1 MRPTKLTISAFG
13 PYAGETTLELDR
25 LGDRGIYLI
34 TGDTGAGKTTIF
46 DAVTFA
52 LYGNA
57 SGDNRKPRMLR
68 SKYASGEAKTFVEM
82 EFVYNGRTY
91 RLRRNPEYFRAK
103 QRGEG
108 ETKERPDA
116 QLELPD
122 GNVITGDRTVTA
134 KVEELVGLNREQFS
148 QIAMLA
154 QGSFSRLL
162 SGRTEDR
169 GAIFREIFQTRPY
182 QKFQERLKEKAKG
195 LYGAYADSVKSI
207 GQYAGGVFAKDEE
220 PWRAAVENRD
230 LEAMLD
236 MLESMIREDGAE
248 AAGLERDLRAARE
261 RSGLLGQ
268 RLGEAKSAAKAQ
280 EEAQRAE
287 RELSE
292 NRPLFEEARA
302 AFSRERGRAGER
314 DRLIGEISQ
323 AQENLSAYD
332 RHDRLAADSRACQ
345 AEALRLGTVEAEA
358 GKEAETLALRLETVQ
373 AELDRLQ
380 TVGEELV
387 AARSAAERLAQN
399 RQRIAAHAGELEEY
413 RAEEKRLA
421 AAQDEYLAADE
432 TRRLR
437 EAEYQTLYRMFLDS
451 QAGIL
456 AAGLKPGQPCPVCG
470 SLDHPAP
477 AGMAGGAP
485 LGWPG
490 DRARTAEGRG
500 CEADERRPAAPVTK
514 EQVDNASRRAK
525 EASETAAG
533 LSLRAGGLRGSLDQR
548 FERMKGQVD
557 AEIDG
562 WKESWQERIR
572 GALAGGTQVFLRE
585 WKLVLEQLDAAM
597 GQQAQAKEQI
607 IRNLQEQVKRR
618 QQLEAQ
624 KKNASQAL
632 ETCRERRQESGAA
645 RLRAET
651 RRGELERQI
660 AELKKQLPH
669 GDRAAAERE
678 LMERRRQLSAMEQA
692 LQAAEDRLNEYSSR
706 VSAAEARAQAL
717 NRQLEEFYR
726 NQEEIRVACVGAGGA
741 PDLAVKAD
749 PAAEAG
755 PGTDADLAAKADPG
769 AAPDSAAKAGLGTD
783 ADLEAKADPG
793 EAPDSAAEA
802 GPGAELDSAAKAGPG
817 AAPDLGADAGPGTA
831 AGPAADRLEQPPAVW
846 VKALE
851 AALAETGETLERL
864 EAEKNRIHHRLET
877 NRTARDNMV
886 RQRAAMETAR
896 QQWTWVKAMADTAAG
911 EVSGK
916 DKITF
921 ETYVQMAYFERIIA
935 RANARFMVMSGGQ
948 YELKRCMEEDGRGKN
963 GLGLSVIDHYNGSE
977 RSAKTLSGGESF
989 QASLS
994 LALGLSDEIQS
1005 EAGGIRLDTMFVD
1018 EGFGSL
1024 DGEALNLAVKALA
1037 GLSEGNRLVGI
1048 ISHVP
1053 ELKERIEK
1061 QIVVTKEKSGGS
1073 RAEIVI

>member
-13 PYAGETTLELDR
+13 PYAGEMTLELER

-46 DAVTFA
+46 DAITFA

-57 SGDNRKPRMLR
+57 SGENRKPRMLR
-68 SKYASGEAKTFVEM
+68 SKYALAEARTFVEM
-82 EFVYNGRTY
+82 EFVYNGKTY
-91 RLRRNPEYFRAK
+91 RLRRNPEYLRAK

-116 QLELPD
+116 LLELPD

-134 KVEELVGLNREQFS
+134 RVEELVGLNREQFS

-182 QKFQERLKEKAKG
+182 QKFQERLKDKAKG

-207 GQYAGGVFAKDEE
+207 GQYAGGVMAEDGER
-220 PWRAAVENRD
+220 WRAAVESKD

-236 MLESMIREDGAE
+236 LLEEMIREDESG
-248 AAGLERDLRAARE
+248 AAGLEQDLKAVRE

-268 RLGEAKSAAKAQ
+268 RLGEARSAAKAQ
-280 EEAQRAE
+280 EDAQRAE
-287 RELSE
+287 QELRE
-292 NRPLFEEARA
+292 NRPLFEEAKA
-302 AFSRERGRAGER
+302 VFEREKGRAGER
-314 DRLIGEISQ
+314 EQLIGEISR
-323 AQENLSAYD
+323 AQENLKAYD
-332 RHDRLAADSRACQ
+332 EHDRLAADSRACQ
-345 AEALRLGTVEAEA
+345 AEAKGMETVEAAA
-358 GKEAETLALRLETVQ
+358 GNEAETLGLKLQELQ
-373 AELDRLQ
+373 EELDRLQ

-387 AARSAAERLAQN
+387 AARSAAERLGQN
-399 RQRIAAHAGELEEY
+399 RQRIAAHARELSEY
-413 RAEEKRLA
+413 RAEERKLA
-421 AAQDEYLAADE
+421 AAQREYQAADQA
-432 TRRLR
+432 RRAR
-437 EAEYQTLYRMFLDS
+437 EGEYQELYQVFLDS

-470 SLDHPAP
+470 SLEHPAP
-477 AGMAGGAP
+477 AGRAAAGDG
-485 LGWPG
+485 
-490 DRARTAEGRG
+490 TEGRPG
-500 CEADERRPAAPVTK
+500 AAVHEACGAGAAVHEAPGAGAAVHEACGARAAIHEVPSRPSHTPVTK
-514 EQVDNASRRAK
+514 EQVDAASRRAK
-525 EASETAAG
+525 EASDAAAK
-533 LSLRAGGLRGSLDQR
+533 LSLRAGGVKGSLDQR
-548 FERMKGQVD
+548 FERMKEQVE
-557 AEIDG
+557 AEIGG

-572 GALAGGTQVFLRE
+572 GAQAKGREAFLEE
-585 WKLVLEQLDAAM
+585 WKLVLEQLD
-597 GQQAQAKEQI
+597 GVLRRQAESGEQAIRGLEEQAK
-607 IRNLQEQVKRR
+607 RR
-618 QQLEAQ
+618 GQLEVQ
-624 KKNASQAL
+624 KKKAAQAL
-632 ETCRERRQESGAA
+632 ENCRERRQEAGKA

-651 RRGELERQI
+651 RRTELERQI
-660 AELKKQLPH
+660 AELKKRLPH
-669 GDRAAAERE
+669 GERAAAEAE
-678 LMERRRQLSAMEQA
+678 LTEHRRRLLAMEQA
-692 LQAAEDRLNEYSSR
+692 LNAAEKRLNEYSGR

-717 NRQLEEFYR
+717 NRQLEAFYR
-726 NQEEIRVACVGAGGA
+726 QQEERCVICAAPQGSLSPVQDSSPEAQLSPSDWVRQLETELAGAG
-741 PDLAVKAD
+741 
-749 PAAEAG
+749 EI
-755 PGTDADLAAKADPG
+755 
-769 AAPDSAAKAGLGTD
+769 
-783 ADLEAKADPG
+783 
-793 EAPDSAAEA
+793 
-802 GPGAELDSAAKAGPG
+802 
-817 AAPDLGADAGPGTA
+817 
-831 AGPAADRLEQPPAVW
+831 
-846 VKALE
+846 
-851 AALAETGETLERL
+851 LERL
-864 EAEKNRIHHRLET
+864 EAGRNRLHHRLET
-877 NRTARDNMV
+877 NRLARDNMV
-886 RQRAAMETAR
+886 RQQAAMEAAR

-911 EVSGK
+911 EVNGK

-977 RSAKTLSGGESF
+977 RSARTLSGGESF

-1005 EAGGIRLDTMFVD
+1005 QAGGIRLDTMFVD

-1024 DGEALNLAVKALA
+1024 DGESLNLAVKALA
-1037 GLSEGNRLVGI
+1037 GLAEGNRLVGI

-1073 RAEIVI
+1073 RAEIDI

>member
-13 PYAGETTLELDR
+13 PYAGEMTLELER

-46 DAVTFA
+46 DAITFA

-57 SGDNRKPRMLR
+57 SGENRKPRMLR
-68 SKYASGEAKTFVEM
+68 SKYALAEARTFVEM
-82 EFVYNGRTY
+82 EFVYNGKTY
-91 RLRRNPEYFRAK
+91 RLRRNPEYLRAK

-116 QLELPD
+116 LLELPD

-134 KVEELVGLNREQFS
+134 RVEELVGLNREQFS

-169 GAIFREIFQTRPY
+169 GAIFREIFRTRPY
-182 QKFQERLKEKAKG
+182 QKFQERLKDKAKG

-207 GQYAGGVFAKDEE
+207 GQYAGGVMAEDGER
-220 PWRAAVENRD
+220 WRAAVESKD

-236 MLESMIREDGAE
+236 LLEEMIREDESG
-248 AAGLERDLRAARE
+248 AAGLEQDLKAVRE

-268 RLGEAKSAAKAQ
+268 RLGEARSAAKAQ
-280 EEAQRAE
+280 EDAQRAE
-287 RELSE
+287 QELRE
-292 NRPLFEEARA
+292 NRPLFEEAKA
-302 AFSRERGRAGER
+302 VFEREKGRAGER
-314 DRLIGEISQ
+314 EQLIGEISR
-323 AQENLSAYD
+323 AQENLKAYD
-332 RHDRLAADSRACQ
+332 EHDRLAADSRACQ
-345 AEALRLGTVEAEA
+345 AEAKGMETVEAAA
-358 GKEAETLALRLETVQ
+358 GNEAETLGLKLQELQ
-373 AELDRLQ
+373 EELDRLQ

-387 AARSAAERLAQN
+387 AARSAAERLGQN
-399 RQRIAAHAGELEEY
+399 RQRIAAHARELSEY
-413 RAEEKRLA
+413 RAEERKLA
-421 AAQDEYLAADE
+421 AAQREYQAADHA
-432 TRRLR
+432 RRAR
-437 EAEYQTLYRMFLDS
+437 EGEYQELYQVFLDS

-470 SLDHPAP
+470 SLEHPAP
-477 AGMAGGAP
+477 AGRAAAGDG
-485 LGWPG
+485 
-490 DRARTAEGRG
+490 TEGRTG
-500 CEADERRPAAPVTK
+500 ARGAGAAVHGTPGAGAAVHEARGDGAAVHEAPGAGTAIHEAPSRPSHTPVTK
-514 EQVDNASRRAK
+514 EQVDAASRRAK
-525 EASETAAG
+525 EASDAAAK
-533 LSLRAGGLRGSLDQR
+533 LSLRAGGVKGSLDQR
-548 FERMKGQVD
+548 FERMKEQVE
-557 AEIDG
+557 AEIGG

-572 GALAGGTQVFLRE
+572 GAQAKGREAFLEE
-585 WKLVLEQLDAAM
+585 WKLVLEQLD
-597 GQQAQAKEQI
+597 GVLCRQAESGEQTIRGLEEQAK
-607 IRNLQEQVKRR
+607 RR
-618 QQLEAQ
+618 GQLEAQ
-624 KKNASQAL
+624 KKKAAQAL
-632 ETCRERRQESGAA
+632 ENCRERRQEAGKA

-651 RRGELERQI
+651 RRTELERQI
-660 AELKKQLPH
+660 AELKKRLPH
-669 GDRAAAERE
+669 GDRAAAEAE
-678 LMERRRQLSAMEQA
+678 LTEHRRRLLAMEQA
-692 LQAAEDRLNEYSSR
+692 LNAAEKRLNEYSGR

-717 NRQLEEFYR
+717 NRQLEAFYR
-726 NQEEIRVACVGAGGA
+726 QQEERCVICATPQGSLSPMPDSSPEAHLSPSDWVRQLEAELAGAG
-741 PDLAVKAD
+741 
-749 PAAEAG
+749 EI
-755 PGTDADLAAKADPG
+755 
-769 AAPDSAAKAGLGTD
+769 
-783 ADLEAKADPG
+783 
-793 EAPDSAAEA
+793 
-802 GPGAELDSAAKAGPG
+802 
-817 AAPDLGADAGPGTA
+817 
-831 AGPAADRLEQPPAVW
+831 
-846 VKALE
+846 
-851 AALAETGETLERL
+851 LERL
-864 EAEKNRIHHRLET
+864 EAGRNRLHHRLET
-877 NRTARDNMV
+877 NRLARDNMV
-886 RQRAAMETAR
+886 RQQAAMEAAR

-911 EVSGK
+911 EVNGK

-977 RSAKTLSGGESF
+977 RSARTLSGGESF

-1005 EAGGIRLDTMFVD
+1005 QAGGIRLDTMFVD

-1024 DGEALNLAVKALA
+1024 DGESLNLAVKALA
-1037 GLSEGNRLVGI
+1037 GLAEGNRLVGI